1 MRFAIRTAL
10 LTLLVPAMCHAQFGP
25 QSSLYIEGP
34 ITVQLADLDA
44 DSDNDLLV
52 GTRGG
57 PMVFTNPDGLGAF
70 SVPEPQISTEHVVC
84 LAVDVNGDDRSDLV
98 ASKKQQFIGI
108 DVFIRNG
115 SGYEAPV
122 NISSTINADIIRA
135 ADLDGDSDMDLALVL
150 SNGDIVVSYN
160 TDGAGTFGA
169 FQTVAPNWGAH
180 TLQFADIDED
190 NDRDLVWS
198 YFPTS
203 SINWSENI
211 GGSFGPVQTF
221 CAYGAGGVYDMD
233 GDGIFDALY
242 SNTGT
247 GAIEWRSRHGGVLTS
262 AQAVAIPWG
271 QVDILSAE
279 DLDGDGD
286 LDAFWSSTVVD
297 HQGWAEN
304 TNGLG
309 AFGAVQIISSQVAAM
324 SALATGDMD
333 GDGDQDLF
341 HLSTSANSV
350 LWNENLAVAGAA
362 IVGRVFNDRNGDGIF
377 NGNDHGVEGALVEVP
392 GSYGALTNHSGMYRI
407 DAPAGSYTVELAGMP
422 QWSSTTSPSLSVT
435 VPNGGSAQGVDF
447 GVEAG
452 TPTFNV
458 LPMIASAETRCGYWV
473 NYWIAATNT
482 GNQIADL
489 TLALAL
495 DDLSSIGDASPLAD
509 SIINDTA
516 YWTILSVAPSQTR
529 VIPLSAM
536 MADVSHMGDTL
547 HDHLRATLSTA
558 GIPKATHTVDQYPI
572 LVSSY
577 DPNDKVVMPAGQGEE
592 HITAMDEKLTYTIR
606 FQNTGNATA
615 LDVVLA
621 DTIHPS
627 LDMTSFEIR
636 GTSHPC
642 IVTLGPGHIVHFR
655 FDGIMLPD
663 STTNFLG
670 SQGFVRF
677 SFSPFSGLPEGEVI
691 ENTAAIYFDNNPPV
705 ITNTAFNTLSYG
717 LVGAEELPFK
727 TEGFALFPNPAQLA
741 VTLQV
746 DAARDGAHQA
756 FLYDA
761 TGRPVRFWMVR
772 PGVMQDLPLGGLND
786 GMYTL
791 RVLAMEGGY
800 DRAQRLIIAR

>member
-10 LTLLVPAMCHAQFGP
+10 LTLLVPAMCKAQFGP

-233 GDGIFDALY
+233 GDGLFDALY

-271 QVDILSAE
+271 QVDILGAE

-324 SALATGDMD
+324 SALATADMD

-350 LWNENLAVAGAA
+350 LWNENLAAAGA
-362 IVGRVFNDRNGDGIF
+362 
-377 NGNDHGVEGALVEVP
+377 
-392 GSYGALTNHSGMYRI
+392 GSWA
-407 DAPAGSYTVELAGMP
+407 AF
-422 QWSSTTSPSLSVT
+422 STTGTGMGYSMGTIMAWKVRWWKCPVPLACSPTTAAFTGSTRLPAAIRSNWRAW
-435 VPNGGSAQGVDF
+435 PNG
-447 GVEAG
+447 
-452 TPTFNV
+452 V
-458 LPMIASAETRCGYWV
+458 LP
-473 NYWIAATNT
+473 
-482 GNQIADL
+482 Q
-489 TLALAL
+489 
-495 DDLSSIGDASPLAD
+495 
-509 SIINDTA
+509 
-516 YWTILSVAPSQTR
+516 APR
-529 VIPLSAM
+529 
-536 MADVSHMGDTL
+536 
-547 HDHLRATLSTA
+547 
-558 GIPKATHTVDQYPI
+558 
-572 LVSSY
+572 
-577 DPNDKVVMPAGQGEE
+577 
-592 HITAMDEKLTYTIR
+592 
-606 FQNTGNATA
+606 
-615 LDVVLA
+615 
-621 DTIHPS
+621 
-627 LDMTSFEIR
+627 
-636 GTSHPC
+636 
-642 IVTLGPGHIVHFR
+642 
-655 FDGIMLPD
+655 
-663 STTNFLG
+663 
-670 SQGFVRF
+670 
-677 SFSPFSGLPEGEVI
+677 
-691 ENTAAIYFDNNPPV
+691 
-705 ITNTAFNTLSYG
+705 
-717 LVGAEELPFK
+717 
-727 TEGFALFPNPAQLA
+727 
-741 VTLQV
+741 
-746 DAARDGAHQA
+746 
-756 FLYDA
+756 
-761 TGRPVRFWMVR
+761 
-772 PGVMQDLPLGGLND
+772 
-786 GMYTL
+786 
-791 RVLAMEGGY
+791 
-800 DRAQRLIIAR
+800 